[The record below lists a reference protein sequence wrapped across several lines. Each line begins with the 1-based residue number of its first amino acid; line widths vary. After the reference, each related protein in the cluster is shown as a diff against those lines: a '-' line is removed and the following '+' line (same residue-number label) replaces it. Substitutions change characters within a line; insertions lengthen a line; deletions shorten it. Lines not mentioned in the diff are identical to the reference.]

1 MAVASLIL
9 GIIGL
14 LVSLSWFKDLS
25 LIVSVVGLI
34 LGIIAI
40 VKKKGK
46 GMGIAGVILTILAL
60 VLCFIVDSTIN
71 TTTGTGITSD
81 SGNGVKKV
89 SVSTENIIIE
99 KVGIT
104 KAGDFVIKVTNNN
117 EGSVCLSSIT
127 TIFKDSNG
135 NFVVSKEADQSFVCI
150 PAKGVTYVHNW
161 GFEENYSQYPIYEFN
176 CELANISNNF
186 VYNGI
191 ELKSNNTES
200 QIAVTLTNNSG
211 ETIESATITVLY
223 YKANDIVGVERGYSN
238 TTVANGSNA
247 YINVKYPM
255 DSRYKE
261 VPFDR
266 YEVYY
271 TQASIGF

>member
-1 MAVASLIL
+1 MGVASLIL

-40 VKKKGK
+40 VKKKGR
-46 GMGIAGVILTILAL
+46 GMGIAGVILTALAL
-60 VLCFIVDSTIN
+60 ILLFTTDTTIN
-71 TTTGTGITSD
+71 TTTGTGITSN
-81 SGNGVKKV
+81 SGNEVKKV
-89 SVSTENIIIE
+89 SVSTENIIME

-135 NFVVSKEADQSFVCI
+135 NFAVSKEAYQSFVCI
-150 PAKGVTYVHNW
+150 PAKGITYVHNW
-161 GFEENYSQYPIYEFN
+161 GYNENYSQYPIYEFN
-176 CELANISNNF
+176 CELANISNDF

-191 ELKSNNTES
+191 ELKSNNTGS

-211 ETIESATITVLY
+211 ETIESATITTLY
-223 YKANDIVGVERGYSN
+223 YKGNDIVGIETGYSS
-238 TTVANGSNA
+238 TAVANGSNA
-247 YINVKYPM
+247 YINVEYPV
-255 DSRYKE
+255 DSRYNE
-261 VPFDR
+261 VSFDR

-271 TQASIGF
+271 TKASIGF

>member
-1 MAVASLIL
+1 MGVASLIL

-40 VKKKGK
+40 VKKKGR
-46 GMGIAGVILTILAL
+46 GMGIAGVILTALAL
-60 VLCFIVDSTIN
+60 ILLFTTDTTIN
-71 TTTGTGITSD
+71 TTTGTGITSN
-81 SGNGVKKV
+81 SENGVKKV
-89 SVSTENIIIE
+89 SVSTENIIME

-135 NFVVSKEADQSFVCI
+135 NFAVSKEAYQSFVCI
-150 PAKGVTYVHNW
+150 PAKGITYVHNW
-161 GFEENYSQYPIYEFN
+161 GYNENYSQYPIYEFN
-176 CELANISNNF
+176 CELANISNDF

-191 ELKSNNTES
+191 ELKSNNTGS

-211 ETIESATITVLY
+211 ETIESATITTLY
-223 YKANDIVGVERGYSN
+223 YKGNDIVGIETGYSS
-238 TTVANGSNA
+238 TAVANGSNA
-247 YINVKYPM
+247 YINVEYPV
-255 DSRYKE
+255 DSRYNE
-261 VPFDR
+261 ISFDR

-271 TQASIGF
+271 TKASIGF

>member
-1 MAVASLIL
+1 MGIASLIL

-14 LVSLSWFKDLS
+14 LVSFSWFKDLS

-40 VKKKGK
+40 VKKKEK
-46 GMGIAGVILTILAL
+46 GMGIAGVVLTIIAL
-60 VLCFIVDSTIN
+60 VLCFTVDTTIDTN
-71 TTTGTGITSD
+71 TGTGVTLD
-81 SGNGVKKV
+81 SGSGIKKV
-89 SVSTENIIIE
+89 SVSTENITME

-104 KAGDFVIKVTNNN
+104 KYGDFVIKVTNNN
-117 EGSVCLSSIT
+117 EGAVCLSSIT
-127 TIFKDSNG
+127 TIFKDSSG
-135 NFVVSKEADQSFVCI
+135 NFVISKEADQSFVCI

-161 GFEENYSQYPIYEFN
+161 GYDENYSQYPTYEFK
-176 CELANISNNF
+176 CEFGNISDYF

-191 ELKSNNTES
+191 ELKSNNTGK

-211 ETIESATITVLY
+211 KTIESANVTVVY
-223 YKANDIVGVERGYSN
+223 YQGNEIVGITTGYSD

-247 YINVKYPM
+247 YINVEYAK
-255 DSRYKE
+255 DSRYQE
-261 VPFDR
+261 VSFDK

-271 TQASIGF
+271 TQASVMF